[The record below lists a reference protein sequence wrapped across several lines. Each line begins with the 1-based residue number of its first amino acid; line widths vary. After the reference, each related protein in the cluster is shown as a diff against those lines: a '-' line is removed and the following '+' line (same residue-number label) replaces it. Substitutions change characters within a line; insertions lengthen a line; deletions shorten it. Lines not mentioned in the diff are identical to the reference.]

1 VADEVEVQPVEK
13 EKGLNARLVLGLL
26 AAVAL
31 ALFVVQNTDDA
42 EVKFLWMD
50 GSIPVYLLLLVTVIL
65 TLIVT
70 LVVVWVRRRR

>member
-1 VADEVEVQPVEK
+1 VADEVVVQPVEK

-50 GSIPVYLLLLVTVIL
+50 GSIPLYLLLLVTVIL

-70 LVVVWVRRRR
+70 LVVIWARRRR

>member
-1 VADEVEVQPVEK
+1 MADEVEVQPIEK
-13 EKGLNARLVLGLL
+13 ERGFNARLVLGLL
-26 AAVAL
+26 AAAAL